1 MKMII
6 KIRKDSDY
14 ITMVDTSEELFMEEC
29 DNMLLLDRGINEIMY
44 NLPLRNSIIEKYGI
58 NDKINII
65 IPNKVIDTEYVIN
78 SDKREIQLNE
88 LREEHSKYMKYSTI
102 NEGKVE

>member
-6 KIRKDSDY
+6 KIIKDSDY
-14 ITMVDTSEELFMEEC
+14 ITMIDTSKELVMEDC

-44 NLPLRNSIIEKYGI
+44 NLLLRNSIIEKYGI
-58 NDKINII
+58 NDEINII
-65 IPNKVIDTEYVIN
+65 IPNKITDTEYIV
-78 SDKREIQLNE
+78 SLDKREIQLNE

-102 NEGKVE
+102 NEGEVE